1 MKTMFY
7 YFVTII
13 FTIVDAANATAFAL
27 IIKEFTNTAVGGR
40 IDDFKRIL
48 VLSILFLVWN
58 SFIQFMKESSQG
70 YLIYLKTKK
79 MQSMLIQSLLMKK
92 TNYIEPSE
100 EDKYLSIVSNDIN
113 VYQNDYL
120 KSKFKLIHNI
130 VRASS
135 SIYLLLIYS
144 KWIFAVAIIF
154 SMFPLLVSKIFANKL
169 ADFKKKASDYKI
181 EQVSFLKEMISGL
194 SIFKSFNVEKLIE
207 DRAFEKIE
215 KVEKANLMSLIF
227 GSLVSSISGLFGTAV
242 FIVVFGVGTYQVI
255 IGAITIGALIGGVQ
269 LINNVVYPSIDI
281 SNNIN
286 MINSTKFIR
295 ERFEKLISEKEE
307 EEEIS
312 EDIGSFDS
320 IKMENVEYSYN
331 NTNFAVKNINM
342 EFEKNKKYAIVG
354 RSGSGKSTLLKLLLN
369 PKANYKGKININDQS
384 VKNIDNKS
392 YRKLIGVVNQ
402 SEFIFDGSIK
412 DNITLFNEYTEEE
425 INMAIKKAR
434 VDSILEEKELNLETK
449 INSNTLSGGEKQRI
463 SVARCLL
470 RKSKIMLFDEVTSAL
485 DNIIAADIE
494 KTIVEM
500 DEVTSIVITHRLNK
514 DYLEEFDKII
524 VVDGGQIVEQ
534 GSFDR
539 LMSEDTLFKS
549 LFILKEWKSKNE

>member
-312 EDIGSFDS
+312 KDIGSFDS

-534 GSFDR
+534 GSFDT

>member
-215 KVEKANLMSLIF
+215 NVEKANLMSLIF
-227 GSLVSSISGLFGTAV
+227 ASLVSSISGLFGTAV

-369 PKANYKGKININDQS
+369 PKANYKGEININDQS

-539 LMSEDTLFKS
+539 LMSKDTLFKS

>member
-534 GSFDR
+534 GSFDT

>member
-539 LMSEDTLFKS
+539 LMSKDTLFKS

>member
-215 KVEKANLMSLIF
+215 NVEKANLMSLIF

-539 LMSEDTLFKS
+539 LMSKDTLFKS

>member
-227 GSLVSSISGLFGTAV
+227 ASLVSSISGLFGTAV

-539 LMSEDTLFKS
+539 LMSKDTLFKS